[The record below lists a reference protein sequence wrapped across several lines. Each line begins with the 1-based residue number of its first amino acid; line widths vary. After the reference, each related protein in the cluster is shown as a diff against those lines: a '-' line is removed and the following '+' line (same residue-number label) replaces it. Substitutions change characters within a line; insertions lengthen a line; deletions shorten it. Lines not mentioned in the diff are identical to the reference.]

1 MYGWGALYLKASG
14 AKPTVRDV
22 TLEKIGYQTDN
33 GAFYCFCKPNCSNT
47 SHPAIQLNSQ
57 RNRTEIMGRTSYAKN
72 MSKVESYI
80 GEIQREH

>member
-47 SHPAIQLNSQ
+47 VAPRDSTQFSKA
-57 RNRTEIMGRTSYAKN
+57 SYGDYGPEKLRKKHVQ
-72 MSKVESYI
+72 S
-80 GEIQREH
+80 